1 MDEENINDGAT
12 EEESVGY
19 EREEAAELGQEH
31 KKYQKNTEGGR
42 IKGWIRNKIAKETDN
57 DRREQ
62 WRGRRP

>member
-42 IKGWIRNKIAKETDN
+42 IKG
-57 DRREQ
+57 
-62 WRGRRP
+62 